1 MGRRPE
7 VGRPEP
13 GSSRRHL
20 LSRTGRTER
29 SGGPEQASPGVKR
42 PLRAPVRR
50 ANRPSKVS
58 MGSVP
63 PPPPAGPG
71 TASAKHRAEL
81 PVQASPS
88 PAELRVLGFPQL
100 PQRGATP
107 PGQPA
112 TFPPC
117 PAEVE
122 TPTLEAA
129 RGRLYLSSVVRRTLS
144 PVQENPDSPQLPG
157 QRELSPPPPQVTR
170 ETGNTTPSSPARTQT
185 RSSAPAHGP
194 RLDHLEPRPSGRARR
209 GRQRGAWSISAN
221 ETEGAG
227 REGQGGAWA
236 AGLRASPPPRQC

>member
-13 GSSRRHL
+13 GSSRCHQ
-20 LSRTGRTER
+20 LSRTRRAER
-29 SGGPEQASPGVKR
+29 SGGPGQASPGVKR

-50 ANRPSKVS
+50 ADRPSK
-58 MGSVP
+58 
-63 PPPPAGPG
+63 
-71 TASAKHRAEL
+71 
-81 PVQASPS
+81 
-88 PAELRVLGFPQL
+88 L

-122 TPTLEAA
+122 TPTLEGA
-129 RGRLYLSSVVRRTLS
+129 RGRLYLSSVERRTLS

-227 REGQGGAWA
+227 RGRQGGAWA